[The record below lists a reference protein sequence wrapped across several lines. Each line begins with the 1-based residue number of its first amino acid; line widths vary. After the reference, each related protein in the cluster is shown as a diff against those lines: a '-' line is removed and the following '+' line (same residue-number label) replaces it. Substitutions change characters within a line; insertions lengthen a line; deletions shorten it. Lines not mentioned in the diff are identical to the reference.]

1 MASVAPGMAVK
12 IVNEETNEPCGPN
25 EIGEITVKSPIT
37 MKSYLNRPEANVKFF
52 DQDGFVQT
60 GDLGSYDETGK
71 LTFEGRLKELI
82 KYKNIHMYPLEIEN
96 FICSHPDVVD
106 VGVFGRP
113 EPSVQELVTAIVVK
127 KPNSTVTEQGGHHV
141 LWIVEL
147 RDESRDSTHLKLV
160 IFFYKKITFIT
171 QKYDEQ
177 IVID

>member
-1 MASVAPGMAVK
+1 MGSVAPGMAIK

-52 DQDGFVQT
+52 NQDGFVHT

-96 FICSHPDVVD
+96 VICSHPDVID
-106 VGVFGRP
+106 VGGFGRP

-127 KPNSTVTEQGGHHV
+127 KPNSTVTEQGGHPV
-141 LWIVEL
+141 LF
-147 RDESRDSTHLKLV
+147 DS
-160 IFFYKKITFIT
+160 
-171 QKYDEQ
+171 
-177 IVID
+177 